1 MQAVYLK
8 PRSTFPESIHSNTLF
23 GAICRTMAELGYD
36 TGGFIERFRDSP
48 PLFISSCFPYFIN
61 ESRKVHLFPMPH
73 LPPAGNVTAD
83 FETLKKLKK
92 IQFVDDPTFKEMV
105 LGKLKVSDILL
116 NLEKSEDSESKI
128 FSISGLHKG
137 CSSAVVDIPHNQINR
152 LSSAS
157 EQFFHTSG
165 TQFKE
170 SGMFFLIQYNNREFE
185 EAVNASLRLLADRGI
200 GQRVSSGQG
209 HFDLSFGDIDLPG
222 NKNSAFLTT
231 LSRFMPLDI
240 TPFGNN
246 IWYDLVTIR
255 GRSTD
260 GVMKKRVMMLG
271 EGSVFSNTPDG
282 LAGQIALVRSDPPVI
297 EYGLPF
303 LVGMGCIS

>member
-8 PRSTFPESIHSNTLF
+8 PCSTFPATIHSNTLF
-23 GAICRTMAELGYD
+23 GAICRTMDELGYD
-36 TGGFIERFRDSP
+36 TGGFIERFSKNP
-48 PLFISSCFPYFIN
+48 PLEISSCFPYIDT
-61 ESRKVHLFPMPH
+61 ESGKSHLFPMPH
-73 LPPAGNVTAD
+73 LPPTGNSGAE

-92 IQFVDDPTFKEMV
+92 IQYVDEQAFMEMV
-105 LGKLKVSDILL
+105 SGVLKISDILTL
-116 NLEKSEDSESKI
+116 LEKSEETDSKI
-128 FSISGLHKG
+128 FSRSGSLKG

-165 TQFKE
+165 MQFHD
-170 SGMFFLIQYNNREFE
+170 GGLFFLIRYHDRDCE
-185 EAVNASLRLLADRGI
+185 EAVHASLRLMADRGI

-209 HFDLSFGDIDLPG
+209 HFDLSFGEIDIPDNRNAPY
-222 NKNSAFLTT
+222 LTT
-231 LSRFMPLDI
+231 LSRFMPRDI
-240 TPFGNN
+240 SPFGNK

-271 EGSVFSNTPDG
+271 EGSVFSNVPEG
-282 LAGQIALVRSDPPVI
+282 FSGQIATVRSDPPVI

-303 LVGMGCIS
+303 LVGMGCLS